1 MLSDTRSAAE
11 EFSAY
16 LADNVGAD
24 PYPVFGRMRQEA
36 PVVWI
41 EPLGAWVLTRWDDIT
56 AMLEDGEHYGPLM
69 NRPGTSSI
77 FGRAILQMSGDEHR
91 RKDAILAKRL
101 RSPRHLGSTIEEIVS
116 GLVREYGEQLPVA
129 PEAADL
135 RAGLTEPVP
144 LGAIAEL
151 MDMGEASSF
160 RTWYNDIVAAGTSN
174 VSQDPVVH
182 AKGEAARD
190 ELFDFVTPSIEERRT
205 CPGDELLSD
214 LCSMEYEGERLS
226 DDEVRS
232 FTAFLLSAGIET
244 TDRALAN
251 LVKHLILAPEQW
263 RRLKADPSLASSAAT
278 EILRF
283 RPPVQAIVRMAAQDM
298 EIGGTAIPAESKLMG
313 FIASANHDPDRFDD
327 PEVFDVGRFEGTER
341 PNYTPIGPIRA
352 FGAGPHTCTGSLLA
366 KLEMERTL
374 EYLLDRFDRLE
385 FAGGVPPD
393 TGIVLRSPVTLDVI
407 LHPAGA
413 N

>member
-1 MLSDTRSAAE
+1 MIAE
-11 EFSAY
+11 DFADY

-24 PYPVFGRMRQEA
+24 PYPIFRRMRDQA
-36 PVVWI
+36 PVVWV
-41 EPLGAWVLTRWDDIT
+41 EPLQAWVLTRWDDIT
-56 AMLEDGEHYGPLM
+56 AMLEDGDSFGPLM

-101 RSPRHLGSTIEEIVS
+101 RSPRHLGSTIEEIVC
-116 GLVREYGEQLPVA
+116 GLVREYGDELPVA
-129 PEAADL
+129 PEVADL
-135 RAGLTEPVP
+135 RTGLTEPVP

-151 MDMGEASSF
+151 MDMGEASNF
-160 RTWYNDIVAAGTSN
+160 RNWYNDIVAAGTSN
-174 VSQDPVVH
+174 ISQDPVVH
-182 AKGEAARD
+182 ARGETARD
-190 ELFDFVTPSIEERRT
+190 ELYDFVTPSIEERRS

-251 LVKHLILAPEQW
+251 LVKHLILQPEQW
-263 RRLKADPSLASSAAT
+263 QALKDDPSLASSAAT

-283 RPPVQAIVRMAAQDM
+283 RPPVQAIVRMAQQDV
-298 EIGGTAIPAESKLMG
+298 EVSGTAIPAGSKLMG
-313 FIASANHDPDRFDD
+313 WVASANHDPERFDD
-327 PEVFDVGRFEGTER
+327 PEAFDVGRFEGAER

-374 EYLLDRFDRLE
+374 EYLVDRFDHLE
-385 FAGGVPPD
+385 FAGDVPPD
-393 TGIVLRSPVTLDVI
+393 TGIVLRSPVTLDVV
-407 LHPAGA
+407 LHPAA
-413 N
+413 A